1 MKTTRL
7 DEAFVVM
14 SDERMTGRRLY
25 ASPAAVI
32 VHMTVHPGREVEP
45 HSADVDLELFVIS
58 GKGRF
63 SVGDEYATAG
73 PGVLIE
79 CPADIPHGI
88 ANTGDLPLELLVVKN
103 GKGQGRAFFAEDE
116 TRRGG
121 S

>member
-25 ASPAAVI
+25 ASPSAVI

-63 SVGDEYATAG
+63 SVGDESAQAG
-73 PGVLIE
+73 PGDLIE
-79 CPADIPHGI
+79 CPADMPHGI
-88 ANTGDLPLELLVVKN
+88 VNMGEGPLELIVIKN
-103 GKGQGRAFFAEDE
+103 GKR
-116 TRRGG
+116 
-121 S
+121 